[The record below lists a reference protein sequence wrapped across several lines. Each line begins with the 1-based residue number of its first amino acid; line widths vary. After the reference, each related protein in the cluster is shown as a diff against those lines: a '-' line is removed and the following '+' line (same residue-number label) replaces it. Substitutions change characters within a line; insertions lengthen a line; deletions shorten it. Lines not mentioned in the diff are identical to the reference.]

1 MRWLPPGSAAWLM
14 AHEVRLGWRGMGK
27 RNDGARARTDG
38 SKVMLILLGAVAV
51 LVVAIGGIGLGFLA
65 ARVPLPQTP
74 AVALIVVVAAF
85 VLFTLMLSQTI
96 NLSVQAL
103 FERGDL
109 DLLLSSPLKPRVV
122 LTVRAVAITVVT
134 AILYLGMVTPF
145 IVTASLLGRP
155 EWLGLYVVLIGLG
168 MAASTLGIVI
178 TMGLFAAIGPRAT
191 RTVAQVVAGL
201 VGGVAFLGGQG
212 WNLTRGGD
220 ADDGPGPLN
229 DLLNTVLGS
238 GAFDAGSPLTWP
250 SRALG
255 GDPLA
260 LAVITL
266 VAVAGF
272 AAVTFGLAPR
282 FAANATEA
290 AGGKSKARTPRG
302 ADKPFAAGLTGIMA
316 RKELRL
322 LARDPQLISQVVLR
336 LVYLLP
342 LGFVMFR
349 NVDSAAGIAFGGG
362 AVVVMAGQL
371 AGNFAWIVISA
382 EDSPDLL
389 GCAPI
394 DRGAADRA
402 KLIAALV
409 PALSLTAVALAGFAW
424 LAPLA
429 AMVVFFGCL
438 GSAVSSGL
446 IQVWRQKPATRKS
459 FNHNKRGSVLV
470 ALTEFLVQAM
480 WAGATSLAVA
490 GQIWAVIPL
499 ALALLVTL
507 LMRRSEARRY
517 SFA

>member
-27 RNDGARARTDG
+27 RNDGAKASSDL
-38 SKVMLILLGAVAV
+38 SKVMLILLGAVAT
-51 LVVAIGGIGLGFLA
+51 LIVAVGGIALGFLA
-65 ARVPLPQTP
+65 SRFPLPQTP
-74 AVALIVVVAAF
+74 VVALIVAAAAF

-96 NLSVQAL
+96 NQSVQAL

-122 LTVRAVAITVVT
+122 LTVRAVAITVVA
-134 AILYLGMVTPF
+134 AILYLGLVTPF
-145 IVTASLLGRP
+145 IITAALLGRP

-168 MAASTLGIVI
+168 MVASTLGIVI
-178 TMGLFAAIGPRAT
+178 TMGLIAAIGARAT
-191 RTVAQVVAGL
+191 RTVAQVMAGL
-201 VGGVAFLGGQG
+201 MGGVAFLASQM

-220 ADDGPGPLN
+220 GDDGPGPFKDIL
-229 DLLNTVLGS
+229 DRALGS
-238 GAFDAGSPLTWP
+238 GAFEAGAPLTWP

-255 GDPLA
+255 GDPVA
-260 LAVITL
+260 LLLIALIAL
-266 VAVAGF
+266 AGF
-272 AAVTFGLAPR
+272 AAVIFGLAPR

-290 AGGKSKARTPRG
+290 AGGKSKSRRPRE
-302 ADKPFAAGLTGIMA
+302 ADKPFAAGLTAVMA

-349 NVDSAAGIAFGGG
+349 NVDSAAGIAFGGA

-409 PALSLTAVALAGFAW
+409 PALSLTAVALAAFAW
-424 LAPLA
+424 LAPLPA
-429 AMVVFFGCL
+429 LGVFFGCL

-459 FNHNKRGSVLV
+459 FNQNKRGSVLV
-470 ALTEFLVQAM
+470 ALAEFLVQAM
-480 WAGATSLAVA
+480 WAGATGLALA

-499 ALALLVTL
+499 VAALLLTL
-507 LMRRSEARRY
+507 SMRRSEARRY

>member
-1 MRWLPPGSAAWLM
+1 MRWLPPGSAVWLM

-27 RNDGARARTDG
+27 RNDGTKTRSDV
-38 SKVMLILLGAVAV
+38 SKVMLILLGAVAM
-51 LVVAIGGIGLGFLA
+51 LFVAVGGIALGFLA
-65 ARVPLPQTP
+65 SRFPLPQTP
-74 AVALIVVVAAF
+74 VVALIVVAAAF

-122 LTVRAVAITVVT
+122 LTVRAVAITVVA
-134 AILYLGMVTPF
+134 AILYLGLVTPF
-145 IVTASLLGRP
+145 IITASLLGRP

-168 MAASTLGIVI
+168 MVASTLGIVI

-191 RTVAQVVAGL
+191 RTVAQVLAGL
-201 VGGVAFLGGQG
+201 VGGVAFVAGQS
-212 WNLTRGGD
+212 WNLMRGGD
-220 ADDGPGPLN
+220 ADEGPGPLN
-229 DLLNTVLGS
+229 DVLGKVLGS
-238 GAFDAGSPLTWP
+238 GAFDAGAPLTWP

-255 GDPLA
+255 GDPIA
-260 LAVITL
+260 LAV
-266 VAVAGF
+266 VALIAVVGF
-272 AAVTFGLAPR
+272 AAVIFGLAPR

-290 AGGKSKARTPRG
+290 VGGKSRVRSPRG
-302 ADKPFAAGLTGIMA
+302 ADKPFAASLTGIMA

-342 LGFVMFR
+342 LGFVLFR
-349 NVDSAAGIAFGGG
+349 NVDSGAGVALGGA

-402 KLIAALV
+402 KLIAALI
-409 PALSLTAVALAGFAW
+409 PALSLTAIALAGFAW

-429 AMVVFFGCL
+429 AIVVFLGCL

-459 FNHNKRGSVLV
+459 FNRNKRGSVLV
-470 ALTEFLVQAM
+470 ALAEFLVQAL
-480 WAGATSLAVA
+480 WAGATGLAAA
-490 GQIWAVIPL
+490 GMIWALLPL
-499 ALALLVTL
+499 TAAVLVTL
-507 LMRRSEARRY
+507 SMRRSEAERY